1 MSRCSRP
8 LRRPQ
13 ILVLQNCREE
23 GIGLY
28 GRRLA
33 EKDIGLRTVQVH
45 RGEPIPHAEGWDA
58 VIVGGTPV
66 SANHIHDHPE
76 LVQEAGFLKR
86 AVDQGRPVLGICFG
100 AQLLARLLGGTVR
113 RNPVKEIGTAPVRLT
128 AAGES
133 DPLFQGFPK
142 CFPVFQWHSDA
153 FEVPPWGMR
162 LAAGWECPNQGF
174 RLGSAV
180 GVQFHLEVTAREAER
195 WTRCYAD
202 ELLTAGKSRARVTRE
217 CREHEPRMAELA
229 VLLLDNFLASI
240 GEKSVA
246 PESLQGSRA
255 SI

>member
-1 MSRCSRP
+1 MSRRP
-8 LRRPQ
+8 PPSPRPR
-13 ILVLQNCREE
+13 ILVLQNCAPE

-28 GRRLA
+28 GKRLEERGIA
-33 EKDIGLRTVQVH
+33 FRTVQVH
-45 RGEPIPHAEGWDA
+45 AGEVIPHAESWDA

-76 LVQEAGFLKR
+76 LMHEAEFLKKI
-86 AVDQGRPVLGICFG
+86 VDRGGPVLGICFG
-100 AQLLARLLGGTVR
+100 AQLLARLLGGSVR
-113 RNPVKEIGTAPVRLT
+113 RNPVREIGAGPVRLT

-142 CFPVFQWHSDA
+142 CFPVFQWHGDT

-202 ELLTAGKSRARVTRE
+202 ELPAVGKSPERITRE
-217 CREHEPRMAELA
+217 CREHEPQMAELA
-229 VLLLDNFLASI
+229 VRLLDNFLAS
-240 GEKSVA
+240 GGGKNGRS
-246 PESLQGSRA
+246 
-255 SI
+255 